1 MADIFTLFGRIAI
14 NADEANKQIGKVSG
28 EANGLK
34 EKFES
39 VGKSAVD
46 IGKKIKRALVA
57 AGVTKVVSSL
67 VKASVSGYAE
77 YEQLVGGVETLF
89 GAGGKSL
96 EEYAKDTGKTVDQ
109 VSDKYNQL
117 MNAQGTV
124 FKNAQNAYQTAGVSA
139 NQYMDMATGFAASLI
154 SGLKGDTEKAAQLT
168 DMAILDMSDNANK
181 MGTDLTSIQN
191 AYQGFAKQNYTML
204 DNLKL
209 GYGGTQSEMKRLLRD
224 AQKLSGQKYNIK
236 NLSDIIEAIH
246 VIQEEM
252 DITGTTEKEAAE
264 TISGSINSTKAAW
277 ENLVMGLSDG
287 DADIESLF
295 NKMTGSAKNVVKNIA
310 KVVPNL
316 LKNMGTLLKSAG
328 KTLVKGWEQYVYP
341 WIQDK
346 FKVAFGVELP
356 DWEIIKTTV
365 SGKLE
370 EIRTAASEK
379 LQGIGE
385 AFNKMGVADNLQ
397 SALGNAKTFATD
409 LGSVLLSIGQWAIGD
424 GAKLIETI
432 GAVVLAMK
440 SITLLQHP
448 LLLVAAAIALIIT
461 NWEGV
466 KAAANAAFDST
477 ASWLEEN
484 LGEPAEKFRENVIQ
498 KIADGW
504 NDTVKPAIKDAATAV
519 GDFLGI
525 DLIEGWNKIT
535 NALSEAWGNVQSAI
549 MSAVDAVNSFLGLEN
564 GQGLG
569 GGETTPWYVKAH
581 PERYRSA
588 PKQNASG
595 LRRVPYDG
603 YTSRLHKNEAV
614 LTASQ
619 AAIWRGERMPSLA
632 GIGALTTPAQTEQPV
647 NLTINISGNTN
658 SPYEVAQAVRNAVDD
673 WRWRG

>member
-14 NADEANKQIGKVSG
+14 NADEAARQIDDVSG
-28 EANGLK
+28 QAGHLK
-34 EKFES
+34 KRFES
-39 VGKSAVD
+39 VGNSAMQL
-46 IGKKIKRALVA
+46 GRKIKNALVA
-57 AGVTKVVSSL
+57 AGVTKAVSSL

-277 ENLVMGLSDG
+277 ENLVMGLADG

-295 NKMTGSAKNVVKNIA
+295 NKMIGSAKNVVKNIA

-346 FKVAFGVELP
+346 FKVAFGIDLP
-356 DWEIIKTTV
+356 DWETVKTTV
-365 SGKLE
+365 TDKLE
-370 EIRTAASEK
+370 EIKAAAMEK
-379 LQGIGE
+379 LSSLKGFLGKLGLT
-385 AFNKMGVADNLQ
+385 NDLQ
-397 SALGNAKTFATD
+397 TALENVKSFASD
-409 LGSVLLSIGQWAIGD
+409 LGTVLLSIGQWATGD
-424 GAKLIETI
+424 GAKVVETVG
-432 GAVVLAMK
+432 GAFLTFTA
-440 SITLLQHP
+440 LRHP
-448 LLLVAAAIALIIT
+448 LLLVAAAILLIAT
-461 NWEGV
+461 NWEKV
-466 KAAANAAFDST
+466 KETVGSAFDST
-477 ASWLEEN
+477 ASWLAEN
-484 LGEPAEKFRENVIQ
+484 LGGPAEKFRENVIQ
-498 KIADGW
+498 PIAEGW
-504 NDTVKPAIKDAATAV
+504 NDTVKPAIKNAAIAV

-525 DLIEGWNKIT
+525 DLIERWNTIT
-535 NALSEAWGNVQSAI
+535 DALSSAWESVKNAIASAAEALSNFFGTSGTPPQYVIDHPDLYPAYH
-549 MSAVDAVNSFLGLEN
+549 
-564 GQGLG
+564 G
-569 GGETTPWYVKAH
+569 GSSNDG
-581 PERYRSA
+581 A
-588 PKQNASG
+588 PKQEASG

-603 YTSRLHKNEAV
+603 YKARLHENEAV

-619 AAIWRGERMPSLA
+619 AAVWRGERMPSLA
-632 GIGALTTPAQTEQPV
+632 GIGAVTMPVQTEQPV

>member
-14 NADEANKQIGKVSG
+14 NADEAARQIDDVSG
-28 EANGLK
+28 QAGHLK
-34 EKFES
+34 KRFES
-39 VGKSAVD
+39 VGNSAMQL
-46 IGKKIKRALVA
+46 GRKIKNALVA
-57 AGVTKVVSSL
+57 AGVTKAVSSL

-277 ENLVMGLSDG
+277 ENLVMGLADG

-295 NKMTGSAKNVVKNIA
+295 NKMIGSAKNVVKNIA

-346 FKVAFGVELP
+346 FKVAFGIDLP
-356 DWEIIKTTV
+356 DWETVKTTV
-365 SGKLE
+365 TDKLE
-370 EIRTAASEK
+370 EIKAAAVEK
-379 LQGIGE
+379 LSSLKGFLGKLGLT
-385 AFNKMGVADNLQ
+385 NDLQ
-397 SALGNAKTFATD
+397 TALENVKSFASD
-409 LGSVLLSIGQWAIGD
+409 LGTVLLSIGQWATGD
-424 GAKLIETI
+424 GAKVVETVG
-432 GAVVLAMK
+432 GAFLTFAA
-440 SITLLQHP
+440 LRHP
-448 LLLVAAAIALIIT
+448 LLLVASAIILIAT
-461 NWEGV
+461 NWEKV
-466 KAAANAAFDST
+466 KSAVSSAFDAT
-477 ASWLEEN
+477 ADWLANN
-484 LGEPAEKFRENVIQ
+484 LGKPAESFRKNVIEP
-498 KIADGW
+498 I
-504 NDTVKPAIKDAATAV
+504 
-519 GDFLGI
+519 
-525 DLIEGWNKIT
+525 IEGWNSVK
-535 NALSEAWGNVQSAI
+535 SAI
-549 MSAVDAVNSFLGLEN
+549 SAAADALLDFFGISGEGSATHTGESGESHGGLESS
-564 GQGLG
+564 
-569 GGETTPWYVKAH
+569 KFH
-581 PERYRSA
+581 F
-588 PKQNASG
+588 ASG

-603 YTSRLHKNEAV
+603 LNARLHKNEAV

-619 AAIWRGERMPSLA
+619 AAIWRGERMPALA
-632 GIGALTTPAQTEQPV
+632 GADAIPVQTEQPI
-647 NLTINISGNTN
+647 NMTINISGSTG